1 VHAGAPT
8 LTMQS
13 LLLPAH
19 NSRCTLVK
27 LLRAQAFHDA
37 GWTRREVL
45 NLPNALSMARLV
57 SGPVVAH
64 LILQHQ
70 WPAALVT
77 LTVAGTVVKLT
88 YPR

>member
-1 VHAGAPT
+1 MIMPC
-8 LTMQS
+8 
-13 LLLPAH
+13 LLLPPY
-19 NSRCTLVK
+19 NSGCTLMI
-27 LLRAQAFHDA
+27 LQRAQAFHDA

-45 NLPNALSMARLV
+45 NLPNALSMARLL

-77 LTVAGTVVKLT
+77 LTIAGRVLKLT
-88 YPR
+88 YTR

>member
-1 VHAGAPT
+1 MIMPC
-8 LTMQS
+8 
-13 LLLPAH
+13 LLLPPY
-19 NSRCTLVK
+19 NSGCTLMI
-27 LLRAQAFHDA
+27 LQSAQAFHDA

-45 NLPNALSMARLV
+45 NLPNALSMARLL

-64 LILQHQ
+64 LILQRQ

-77 LTVAGTVVKLT
+77 LTIAGRVLKLT